1 MTSAAPGRLLAALAL
16 CVGLGTAQAGS
27 LRYCDGGGPLSAE
40 QNDRLLRFAGIVKA
54 ELDKSGARLALVSR
68 SGLNLDF
75 FGVRYSHAGIS
86 LKASAETPWAVRQ
99 LYFSCDERKPRLF
112 DQGMSAFVLGTHQPE
127 LGYLSAVLLPETEAA
142 PLERA
147 ALDNRQALQLLGATY
162 SANAYAFN
170 SVYQNCN
177 QWLAELLAA
186 AWGPRP
192 EGDGDAEA
200 ARPQAQA
207 WLRESGFE
215 PSVLDVGWHALM
227 WVAPLIPW
235 VHNDDHPA
243 QDIEAKRYRV
253 AMPAA
258 IEAFVQ
264 ARVPGATRVEF
275 CHTEKHVVVRRGWD
289 QLPDGCE
296 PGAQDEVIA
305 LD

>member
-1 MTSAAPGRLLAALAL
+1 MVLG
-16 CVGLGTAQAGS
+16 VGLGAAQAGS

-40 QNDRLLRFAGIVKA
+40 QNDRMLRFAGIVKA

-127 LGYLSAVLLPETEAA
+127 LGYLSAVLLPAPAAA

-170 SVYQNCN
+170 AVYQNCN

-186 AWGPRP
+186 AWDPRP

-200 ARPQAQA
+200 PRTQAQT

-215 PSVLDVGWHALM
+215 PSVLDVGWQVLM

-243 QDIEAKRYRV
+243 EDLDAKRYRV

-264 ARVPGATRVEF
+264 GRVPGATRVEF
-275 CHTEKHVVVRRGWD
+275 CHTDKHVVVRRGWD
-289 QLPDGCE
+289 LLPEGCE